1 MKREQIEADLP
12 QVHAHCDSYDRQEI
26 NLFLSLSLPLKIFLS
41 LPFNITGGVQLAAGG
56 GKEGEGEV

>member
-12 QVHAHCDSYDRQEI
+12 LHLPVH
-26 NLFLSLSLPLKIFLS
+26 